1 MGSEQQYLS
10 VAKRGPIGPLLLLR
24 EDAMTKKSDKLSD
37 KPNTQLFVYG
47 LDEAGKPK
55 GARFSMTEM
64 ESVFP
69 VVTAQKLQSFEGNT
83 EELANLGMKLAVGRI
98 YARGK
103 SFIPNIKRDLYDKLL
118 AALASC
124 KEAEDRARTEQTAA
138 AAAAREGGSGLEQ
151 APAEAAILPPLAS
164 GLPQN
169 WQSIAAGNM
178 ILAHEG
184 PGEGWW
190 EAIVIARDNEIV
202 TLRYRDYPKVPKFER
217 HISTIALIN
226 PRPA

>member
-1 MGSEQQYLS
+1 
-10 VAKRGPIGPLLLLR
+10 
-24 EDAMTKKSDKLSD
+24 MTKKSDKASLS
-37 KPNTQLFVYG
+37 KNAQLFVYG

-55 GARFSMTEM
+55 GARFSISEM
-64 ESVFP
+64 ETVGP
-69 VVTAQKLQSFEGNT
+69 VIAAQKLQFFEGHT

-103 SFIPNIKRDLYDKLL
+103 SFIPNIKRDLHDQIQAEVVRSQKEFERSRAEPV
-118 AALASC
+118 AASPAAPEGDS
-124 KEAEDRARTEQTAA
+124 RTATADVT
-138 AAAAREGGSGLEQ
+138 
-151 APAEAAILPPLAS
+151 ILPPLPS

-169 WQSIAAGNM
+169 WESIAVGNM
-178 ILAHEG
+178 VLADEG

-190 EAIVIARDNEIV
+190 EAIVIARDNAIL

>member
-1 MGSEQQYLS
+1 
-10 VAKRGPIGPLLLLR
+10 
-24 EDAMTKKSDKLSD
+24 MTKKSDVASLGKSP
-37 KPNTQLFVYG
+37 KQLFVYG

-55 GARFSMTEM
+55 GARFSISEM
-64 ESVFP
+64 ETVGP
-69 VVTAQKLQSFEGNT
+69 VIAAQKLQFFEGHT

-103 SFIPNIKRDLYDKLL
+103 SFIPNIKRDLHDQIHAEVVRSQKEFERSRAEQV
-118 AALASC
+118 AASPAAPEGDS
-124 KEAEDRARTEQTAA
+124 RTAT
-138 AAAAREGGSGLEQ
+138 
-151 APAEAAILPPLAS
+151 APADVTILPPLPS

-169 WQSIAAGNM
+169 WESIAVGNM
-178 ILAHEG
+178 VLADEG
-184 PGEGWW
+184 PGEGFWQ
-190 EAIVIARDNEIV
+190 AIVIARDNEIL